1 MSKFPSQEMDR
12 FNVRL
17 PAGMRE
23 AIALRAKKN
32 GRSMNSE
39 IIQILHDALTGNSI
53 SMDAEFINVFN
64 EVTHS
69 QHETIEEFDAVNEK
83 VDWLIDKLME
93 KIDRESANVRVL
105 LQAKKKLSSKKPT

>member
-23 AIALRAKKN
+23 AIANRAEQN

-39 IIQILHDALTGNSI
+39 IVQILSDALHIENTEEPVTMKGS
-53 SMDAEFINVFN
+53 EFVQLLESTKRLVN
-64 EVTHS
+64 HL
-69 QHETIEEFDAVNEK
+69 ETSYKNNK
-83 VDWLIDKLME
+83 
-93 KIDRESANVRVL
+93 
-105 LQAKKKLSSKKPT
+105 KKPT

>member
-23 AIALRAKKN
+23 AIAKRAEQS

-39 IIQILHDALTGNSI
+39 IVQILSDAL
-53 SMDAEFINVFN
+53 MDQQTLA
-64 EVTHS
+64 
-69 QHETIEEFDAVNEK
+69 Q
-83 VDWLIDKLME
+83 
-93 KIDRESANVRVL
+93 
-105 LQAKKKLSSKKPT
+105 